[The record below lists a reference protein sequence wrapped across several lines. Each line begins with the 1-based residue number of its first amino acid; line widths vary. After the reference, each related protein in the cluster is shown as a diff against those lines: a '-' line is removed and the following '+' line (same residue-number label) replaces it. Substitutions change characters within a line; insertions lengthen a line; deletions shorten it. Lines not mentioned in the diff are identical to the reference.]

1 MSAAK
6 RKSDAQRRRD
16 RRAKTKKDRL
26 DTLTT
31 CGAKVHKCVQSKK
44 KSCRRRSRELLAKKM
59 GMTRKDLSK
68 LYPNFDVHHEKRMT
82 FKQAPGCSCSLSCP
96 INQTSLVPS
105 SWNRGVMKE
114 WETNTQKGYSFDEQ
128 MKGVRKSKGKG
139 RPPKPPSSL
148 SVAHPKGTCRSRLF
162 LDEIDKRVEGRA
174 FTRYE
179 EVARSH
185 KSIQARSRSWFGE
198 AIKAGGTA
206 HHTVPELRTMQ
217 MKGGSLHRLLPR
229 SPPKKPDV
237 KRAKLQPLVVL
248 RHAKAGC
255 HLLDGK
261 ARLRTAHKACPSRA
275 NVAVLFVDA

>member
-1 MSAAK
+1 MSPKRPKRVSAA
-6 RKSDAQRRRD
+6 QQQRD
-16 RRAKTKKDRL
+16 RRADTKKKRL
-26 DTLTT
+26 QTLTK

-44 KSCRRRSRELLAKKM
+44 KDCRRRSREVLAKKM

-96 INQTSLVPS
+96 VNQTSLVPS

-114 WETNTQKGYSFDEQ
+114 YETNTQKGFSFDEQ
-128 MKGVRKSKGKG
+128 MTGVRKSSGNSP
-139 RPPKPPSSL
+139 PPKPPQSI
-148 SVAHPKGTCRSRLF
+148 SVAHPKGSCRSRLF
-162 LDEIDKRVEGRA
+162 LDVIDKRVEGRA
-174 FTRYE
+174 FAQYKEVTRP
-179 EVARSH
+179 
-185 KSIQARSRSWFGE
+185 ARSRSWFSD
-198 AIKAGGTA
+198 AIKAA
-206 HHTVPELRTMQ
+206 VAARHTIPELRTMQ
-217 MKGGSLHRLLPR
+217 MKGGNLHRLLPR
-229 SPPKKPDV
+229 SPPKQRDV

-275 NVAVLFVDA
+275 KVAVLFVDA